1 MSLTIF
7 VASAY
12 FMIINNYYQNI
23 ASSVSDYFVIY
34 GDVHNMIH
42 TSYTIFQ
49 KFGEYDHQNLHTVN

>member
-23 ASSVSDYFVIY
+23 ASSVSDYFVIS
-34 GDVHNMIH
+34 GDTNLIH